1 MGKYI
6 IEVSDEAKR
15 HLAAIYKSGDRKSIK
30 RVERIFEELSESPY
44 VGIGQPEALK
54 HNLSGLWSRQI
65 NEKDR
70 IVYSVEEENVI
81 VNVIAAKGHYGQK

>member
-1 MGKYI
+1 
-6 IEVSDEAKR
+6 
-15 HLAAIYKSGDRKSIK
+15 
-30 RVERIFEELSESPY
+30 
-44 VGIGQPEALK
+44 VGIGQPEPLK